1 MLCLESL
8 PRVSAVNLEGQASKV
23 ELREGLA
30 VSSFWLELGPD
41 RKEKAAAV
49 QTPVQAVDLKEV
61 SASGDKGLMAQTG
74 DFVKEHWSEGLA
86 LGVLLGGA
94 VMARRHLAAGAEISA
109 FVRKNPGHFLPD
121 EAKVLRSINWRAE
134 GRLPSLLDARNP
146 KAETLVIGKLKD
158 LERYEARPSEFML
171 RWPDEKYTAFSKAQN
186 LSLLHRWLK
195 SGGSVLDVSGSN
207 VESGFLHTERA
218 FIGSVSKKFP
228 GQYLHQITGRTE
240 PPLASRIKW

>member
-1 MLCLESL
+1 MLWLESL
-8 PRVSAVNLEGQASKV
+8 PRVSAVNLEGQTSKV
-23 ELREGLA
+23 ELKEGLA
-30 VSSFWLELGPD
+30 ASSFLLELGPD
-41 RKEKAAAV
+41 RKEKPAAAPMAEV
-49 QTPVQAVDLKEV
+49 KEV
-61 SASGDKGLMAQTG
+61 SASSSKGVMAQAG
-74 DFVKEHWSEGLA
+74 EFVKEHWSEGLA
-86 LGVLLGGA
+86 LGVLVGGA
-94 VMARRHLAAGAEISA
+94 VLARRHLAAGAEISA

-134 GRLPSLLDARNP
+134 GRLPSLIDARNP
-146 KAETLVIGKLKD
+146 KTETLVIGKLKD

-207 VESGFLHTERA
+207 VQSGFLHTERA

-228 GQYLHQITGRTE
+228 GQYLHQITGRME